1 MLIGRTDGDIANLG
15 WRTVVMLGILIVCN
29 LCRPHLDTVVVVIL
43 PDEVLLPDE
52 MVLPDDVLLPDVV

>member
-1 MLIGRTDGDIANLG
+1 MLIGRTDGHIANLG

-43 PDEVLLPDE
+43 LDEVLLPDE
-52 MVLPDDVLLPDVV
+52 IDGAS